1 MIQDRFGKTLFV
13 LGALIMILA
22 VTLGTTIDDTANTMG
37 LEAIKKSDSGLL
49 VLLMVFAFGFPLGIV
64 LLAVGAVMIGGK
76 LFSRYT
82 NLLVGAGI
90 LISLVVLV
98 PMVFSRDMSATY
110 FGAGGVTILALVV
123 LSAWYW
129 SQYRLNLIEK
139 DRNVLDI
146 KGIGYLCFALAAWNL
161 CGFAGLPSFALYPE
175 KMLEFGARPFAIG
188 QLKAIMAYLVL
199 GWAATAYGY
208 FRAAAQVREISHRRS
223 GAFDQKT
230 LTRRPG

>member
-1 MIQDRFGKTLFV
+1 MIQDRFGKSLFI

-22 VTLGTTIDDTANTMG
+22 VGLGMNIDDTASTMG
-37 LEAIKKSDSGLL
+37 IETMKKTDSGML
-49 VLLMVFAFGFPLGIV
+49 VLLMVFAFGFPLGVV

-76 LFSRYT
+76 LFSRYI
-82 NLLVGAGI
+82 NLLIGAG
-90 LISLVVLV
+90 LLLSMVVLV
-98 PMVFSRDMSATY
+98 PMLFTREMSATY
-110 FGAGGVTILALVV
+110 FGIGGVSILCLIVIT
-123 LSAWYW
+123 AWFW
-129 SQYRLNLIEK
+129 SHYRLNLIER
-139 DRNVLDI
+139 DRDILDI

-208 FRAAAQVREISHRRS
+208 YRAAQQVRTISHRAS
-223 GAFDQKT
+223 GVFDQKT
-230 LTRRPG
+230 LGRRSG